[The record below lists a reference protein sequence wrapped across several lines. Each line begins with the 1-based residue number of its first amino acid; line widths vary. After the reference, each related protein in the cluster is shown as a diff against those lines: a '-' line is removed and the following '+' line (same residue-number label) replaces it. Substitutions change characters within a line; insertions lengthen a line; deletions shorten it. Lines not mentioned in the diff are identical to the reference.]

1 MTTAKPA
8 KPMRAPLKLFFC
20 YAREDAA
27 WRRRL
32 DEHLELVRREG
43 LITTWYDQ
51 RIAPGTEWSEVIQQ
65 HLSAAD
71 LVVFLV
77 SPAFLA
83 SEYISTVEMKLAL
96 RLHRK
101 GAARVVP
108 VMLEKVE
115 SFDTVDLF
123 ALQALPACE
132 DDVLP
137 IKSWPDPVRALDAVA
152 DGIRRAAHD
161 FIVESGG
168 AYEPGAHAFGEAEL
182 AGLDERFRKRALAGL
197 RRLRSKL
204 VDAVPRRQR
213 ERNLLVAT
221 WALNRFGQ
229 RPVLP
234 ESLYYLAQ
242 VISAF
247 DVVALQ
253 EIGRAM
259 ETLDR
264 LLAILGPEWRY
275 FVTDISGAGSAGN
288 VERFAILYYHPRVAF
303 RNISGEVVLPQD
315 LLIDG
320 HQLAL
325 KPLLSVFRRGRL
337 SFRLC
342 TTHITFGGGRQQIS
356 LRECEA
362 LARYLGRVAS
372 YGSETIV
379 LAGNFNI
386 RRPDSLAVDAFRAE
400 GFSIPPETIHPSTF
414 TGRHYSSLIG
424 LLDHNKTEGKRM
436 RVFASGA
443 FNPLHCVYREEDEE
457 LYSEEDLLYGRSV
470 TQGAR
475 APRYGRVWRTMQLS
489 DHVPV
494 WVELVTPPEGG
505 LRKMDSAGNG
515 EG

>member
-1 MTTAKPA
+1 
-8 KPMRAPLKLFFC
+8 LKLFFC

-96 RLHRK
+96 ELHRQ

-123 ALQALPACE
+123 ALQVLPACD

-137 IKSWPDPVRALDAVA
+137 VKAWPDPVRALDAVT
-152 DGIRRAAHD
+152 DGIRRAALD

-182 AGLDERFRKRALAGL
+182 AGLDERFRERALAGL
-197 RRLRSKL
+197 RRLRSGL
-204 VDAVPRRQR
+204 VDDVPRRQR
-213 ERNLLVAT
+213 EQNLLVAT

-247 DVVALQ
+247 DAVALQ

-264 LLAILGPEWRY
+264 LLAILGPEWGY
-275 FVTDISGAGSAGN
+275 FVTDISGAGGAGN
-288 VERFAILYYHPRVAF
+288 AERFAILYYRPRVAF
-303 RNISGEVVLPQD
+303 RNISGEVVLPDD

-320 HQLAL
+320 RQLAF
-325 KPLLSVFRRGRL
+325 KPLLASFRRGRL
-337 SFRLC
+337 PFRLC
-342 TTHITFGGGRQQIS
+342 TTHIAYGGGRQQVS
-356 LRECEA
+356 HRECEA

-372 YGSETIV
+372 YGSETVV

-386 RRPDSLAVDAFRAE
+386 RRPDSPAVDAFRAE
-400 GFSIPPETIHPSTF
+400 GVSIPPETIHPSTI

-424 LLDHNKTEGKRM
+424 LLSHDEIEDKRLH
-436 RVFASGA
+436 VVASGA
-443 FNPLHCVYREEDEE
+443 FNPLQYVYREEDEG
-457 LYSEEDLLYGRSV
+457 LYGEEDLLYYGR
-470 TQGAR
+470 TATMGDWG
-475 APRYGRVWRTMQLS
+475 PRYGRIWRTMQLS

-494 WVELVTPPEGG
+494 WVELATPPEGT
-505 LRKMDSAGNG
+505 RREVDSAGDG